1 MPLRDEPMHE
11 LGTILR
17 TCNEPAQ
24 EQLPWL
30 LGPLAG
36 RFARGRQLL
45 GTGAA
50 ENLSI
55 DSSPL

>member
-1 MPLRDEPMHE
+1 MHE